1 MLGRGLSVAPEMGPA
16 GVGLSQGDASAIVE
30 TVAGVKTSD
39 AEVVEAS
46 APRPGLLAM
55 RSEGVAG
62 SWPGLVRGVVMPGLG
77 GVPDS
82 SVEPGCWPSTNAGIG

>member
-16 GVGLSQGDASAIVE
+16 GVGLPQGDASANVE

-46 APRPGLLAM
+46 TPRLAM
-55 RSEGVAG
+55 LCARSEGVAG
-62 SWPGLVRGVVMPGLG
+62 SWPGLVRVVVMSGLG

-82 SVEPGCWPSTNAGIG
+82 SVEPGCGPSTNAGIT